1 VQVSPTV
8 IRTGGEQ
15 QELQWKE
22 QSRRHNDMAKA
33 ASAVPHG
40 LQTMT
45 PQLTLDNA
53 AQSIDWYKKA
63 FGAEEISRSTGPD
76 GKIMHAELKIGS
88 SRFFVNDVMM
98 GKGPQGFGGSPAS
111 FWLYVDDSDSFFERA
126 VGAGATVQMP
136 IVDQFWGDR
145 AGCVADTAGYN
156 WWIATR
162 KEDLT
167 SAELQQRAAEF
178 FKQMGQ
184 GAGS

>member
-1 VQVSPTV
+1 
-8 IRTGGEQ
+8 
-15 QELQWKE
+15 
-22 QSRRHNDMAKA
+22 MAKA
-33 ASAVPHG
+33 ANAVPQGFH
-40 LQTMT
+40 TMT
-45 PQLTLDNA
+45 PQLTLDHA
-53 AQSIDWYKKA
+53 AQTIDWYKKA
-63 FGAEEISRSTGPD
+63 LGAEEISRGLGPD

-111 FWLYVDDSDSFFERA
+111 FWLYVENSDSLFTQA

-136 IVDQFWGDR
+136 MADQFWGDR
-145 AGCVADTAGYN
+145 AGAIADPAGYT

-167 SAELQQRAAEF
+167 SAEIQQRAAEF

-184 GAGS
+184 SAGA